1 MRIILSLLA
10 IPAFLFPFPSL
21 GQRDDA
27 PGFYEDLE
35 SSEHG
40 SGIFWGRVCMHA
52 TSRVRGQPPLWE
64 VEPNY
69 DDLIRNE
76 IFVEILAESREQR
89 IVRAADIAL
98 EKYGFVRVADNI
110 YELPGSSL
118 CFLKVYRPES
128 PKGMTFVPF
137 FKSPLERCDVEFPVR
152 YDPIAFE
159 RMLVEEFN
167 RLGLTDYTELV
178 HTIFIVE
185 NVILPVTCDPGR
197 WRWTR

>member
-1 MRIILSLLA
+1 MRIALILWTISALVLSL
-10 IPAFLFPFPSL
+10 PSL
-21 GQRDDA
+21 GQRDNA

-35 SSEHG
+35 SSELG
-40 SGIFWGRVCMHA
+40 SGIFWGRVCMHP

-89 IVRAADIAL
+89 IVRAAETAL

-137 FKSPLERCDVEFPVR
+137 FKSPLERCDVEFSVR

-159 RMLVEEFN
+159 RMLVEEFD
-167 RLGLTDYTELV
+167 RLRLTDYTELTPTV
-178 HTIFIVE
+178 FIVE